1 MGRRT
6 SASSVF
12 QAIADPK
19 RRAVLDGLRGGER
32 SVTDMG
38 RPLRISQSA
47 LSQHLSVLRRAG
59 LVTRRRAGR
68 QQLYRLR
75 PEPLE
80 EVARWI
86 AYYDQFWK
94 DRLDRLGKYLE
105 RKHGEQG

>member
-1 MGRRT
+1 
-6 SASSVF
+6 VF
-12 QAIADPK
+12 QAIADPR
-19 RRAVLDGLRGGER
+19 RRAVLDGLRAGER
-32 SVTDMG
+32 SVTELG

-80 EVARWI
+80 EVARWV
-86 AYYDQFWK
+86 AYYDHFWA
-94 DRLDRLGKYLE
+94 DRLDRLGRYLE
-105 RKHGEQG
+105 KKHGEQG